1 MILQLD
7 NIEKSYGDNRVLHGI
22 TKKIASSAIIAL
34 LGSSGSGKSTLLHI
48 IGTLD
53 KATKGIIT
61 INGTVINDKINVDK
75 IRNEYIGFI
84 FQKHYLLPELSV
96 YENIT
101 IPARIA
107 GKYDAGIEKYAH
119 DIMDIMG
126 IRHLAD
132 RQPINLSG
140 GESQRVAIARAL
152 INKPALI
159 LADEPTGNLDKK
171 NREEIYNL
179 IKKVHDTYGT
189 TFVIATHDDG
199 ISQIASQ
206 VWRIEDGRIN

>member
-22 TKKIASSAIIAL
+22 TKKIDRSAIIAL

-53 KATKGIIT
+53 KATKGVII
-61 INGTVINDKINVDK
+61 INDTVINDKINVDK

-107 GKYDAGIEKYAH
+107 GKYDTGTEKYAH
-119 DIMDIMG
+119 DIMEIMG
-126 IRHLAD
+126 IRHLAE

-199 ISQIASQ
+199 ISQIASEI
-206 VWRIEDGRIN
+206 WRIEDGRIN

>member
-1 MILQLD
+1 MILQLQ
-7 NIEKSYGDNRVLHGI
+7 NIEKSYGTNTVLHRI
-22 TKKIASSAIIAL
+22 TKNIDTPAVVAL
-34 LGSSGSGKSTLLHI
+34 LGASGSGKSTLLHI

-53 KATKGIIT
+53 KATSGDIS
-61 INGTVINDKINVDK
+61 INGVLIDNKINVDK
-75 IRNEYIGFI
+75 LRNEYIGFI

-107 GKYDAGIEKYAH
+107 GRYDKNTEKYARE
-119 DIMDIMG
+119 IMDILG
-126 IRHLAD
+126 IGHLSERH
-132 RQPINLSG
+132 PINLSG
-140 GESQRVAIARAL
+140 GESQRTAIARAL

-171 NREEIYNL
+171 NREEIYHL
-179 IKKVHDTYGT
+179 IKKIHTQYQT

-199 ISQIASQ
+199 ISQIASHI
-206 VWRIEDGRIN
+206 WRIEDGRIN

>member
-7 NIEKSYGDNRVLHGI
+7 NIEKSYGDNHVLHGI
-22 TKKIASSAIIAL
+22 TKKVPSSAIIAL

-53 KATKGIIT
+53 KATKGVIT

-107 GKYDAGIEKYAH
+107 GKYDADTEKYAN
-119 DIMDIMG
+119 DIMEIMG
-126 IRHLAD
+126 ISHLSN

-152 INKPALI
+152 INKPTLI

-206 VWRIEDGRIN
+206 VWRIEDGKIN